1 MFRFLNTSYKKIFYI
16 RNNKILN
23 NKIYYHRLFKN
34 VKIKEDECRF
44 CKGVGVLYDEETST
58 SSECFIC
65 GGTGISHQIY

>member
-1 MFRFLNTSYKKIFYI
+1 MLRFLNTSYKNIFYI
-16 RNNKILN
+16 RNNKI
-23 NKIYYHRLFKN
+23 YYYRLFKN
-34 VKIKEDECRF
+34 VKIKENECRF